1 MARTRLRE
9 EPYYFYYGAYSVSK
23 ILYVED
29 HPAQRDIMA
38 QMLEL
43 SGYQVAVAADGVEG
57 VEQAHAWNPD
67 LILMDLRMPRM
78 DGFEAIQV
86 LRSDPATASIPIIA
100 ISAWASAKH
109 KDRALEAGANEHFT
123 KPVDLSRLIE
133 TINRY
138 LGRPGSP

>member
-1 MARTRLRE
+1 
-9 EPYYFYYGAYSVSK
+9 VSK

-43 SGYQVAVAADGVEG
+43 SGYEVAVACDGIDG
-57 VEQAHAWNPD
+57 VEQAHSWCPD

-78 DGFEAIQV
+78 DGFEAIKL
-86 LRSDPATASIPIIA
+86 LRSDPETADIPIIA

-109 KDRALEAGANEHFT
+109 KERALDAGADEHFT

-133 TINRY
+133 TINRF
-138 LGRPGSP
+138 LSRQKSPQL

>member
-1 MARTRLRE
+1 M
-9 EPYYFYYGAYSVSK
+9 FK

-38 QMLEL
+38 QMLDL
-43 SGYQVAVAADGVEG
+43 SGYEVAVACDGLDGVERARVWG
-57 VEQAHAWNPD
+57 PD

-78 DGFEAIQV
+78 DGFEAIKI
-86 LRSDPATASIPIIA
+86 LRSDPATADIPIIA

-109 KDRALEAGANEHFT
+109 KERALDSGADEHFT

-133 TINRY
+133 TINRF
-138 LGRPGSP
+138 LHRQKSPQM

>member
-1 MARTRLRE
+1 M
-9 EPYYFYYGAYSVSK
+9 EPIAVSK

-43 SGYQVAVAADGVEG
+43 SGYSVAVASDGVEG
-57 VEQAHAWNPD
+57 VDQARSWNPD

-78 DGFEAIQV
+78 DGFEAIKI
-86 LRSDPATASIPIIA
+86 LRSDPSTADIPIIA

-109 KDRALEAGANEHFT
+109 KERALEAGADEHFT

-138 LGRPGSP
+138 LKQPESKQPESS

>member
-1 MARTRLRE
+1 V
-9 EPYYFYYGAYSVSK
+9 FK

-43 SGYQVAVAADGVEG
+43 SGYEVAVACDGMDG
-57 VEQAHAWNPD
+57 VEQARSWNPD

-78 DGFEAIQV
+78 DGFEAIKL
-86 LRSDPATASIPIIA
+86 LRSNPETADIPIIA

-109 KDRALEAGANEHFT
+109 KERALDAGADEHFT

-133 TINRY
+133 TINRF
-138 LGRPGSP
+138 LNRQKSLQL

>member
-1 MARTRLRE
+1 MSR
-9 EPYYFYYGAYSVSK
+9 

-43 SGYQVAVAADGVEG
+43 NGYEVAVASDGIEG
-57 VEQAHAWNPD
+57 VEQARSWSPD

-78 DGFEAIQV
+78 DGFEAIRE
-86 LRSDPATASIPIIA
+86 LRREPGTADIPIIA

-109 KDRALEAGANEHFT
+109 KDRAMESGANDHFT
-123 KPVDLSRLIE
+123 KPVELPRLLE
-133 TINRY
+133 AINRF
-138 LGRPGSP
+138 LPEQETPETQRR

>member
-1 MARTRLRE
+1 V
-9 EPYYFYYGAYSVSK
+9 FK

-43 SGYQVAVAADGVEG
+43 SGYEVAVACDGIDG
-57 VEQAHAWNPD
+57 VEQARSWGPD

-78 DGFEAIQV
+78 DGFEAIKE
-86 LRSDPATASIPIIA
+86 LRKDATTADMPIIA

-109 KDRALEAGANEHFT
+109 KERAIEAGANEHFT
-123 KPVDLSRLIE
+123 KPVDLSRLLE
-133 TINRY
+133 TIGRL
-138 LGRPGSP
+138 LGRQ